1 MSHPSIQK
9 SRAQRREA
17 VEYLK
22 QHTRLRPD
30 YLIVLGTGLGPLADD
45 IEAETVIPYADIP
58 HFAEATIN
66 EHAGKLIFGKL
77 GDKEV
82 AAMQG
87 RFHFYEGYTMQQ
99 VVFPIRVLKE
109 LSAQTLFVSNAC
121 GGMNPNF
128 SRGDIMLITDHIN
141 FMGYNPLIGPN
152 DEELGPRFPD
162 MSEPY
167 TERLL
172 ELAETVA
179 LEESIKLHQ
188 GVYMGVSGPTL
199 ETKAEYRFMRLL
211 GADAVGMST
220 IPEVIAAV
228 HMGMDVLGIS
238 AVTDE
243 CFPDALE
250 PVYLEDVIEAAGIAA
265 PKIAHLFNSI
275 LKKL

>member
-1 MSHPSIQK
+1 MSHPSIRK

-45 IEAETVIPYADIP
+45 IKADTVIPYADIP
-58 HFAEATIN
+58 HFADAAIN
-66 EHAGKLIFGKL
+66 EHAGKLIFGTL
-77 GDKEV
+77 GNKQV

-99 VVFPIRVLKE
+99 VVFPVRVLKE
-109 LSAQTLFVSNAC
+109 LSAQTLLVSNAC

-141 FMGYNPLIGPN
+141 FMGCNPLVGPN

-172 ELAETVA
+172 EFAETVA
-179 LEESIKLHQ
+179 LEEGIKLHL

-220 IPEVIAAV
+220 VPEVIAAV